1 MPYEVSIF
9 DPRTMGRLVSRM
21 PPVRTFFRDTFFRH
35 TETFATKSVDVD
47 FKKGNR
53 ALAPFVHPKMPG
65 QTVPNRG
72 STTIRTAARPRQTA
86 PLRNWRGTFRSLTK

>member
-35 TETFATKSVDVD
+35 TETFPTKSVDVD

-53 ALAPFVHPKMPG
+53 ALAPFVQPQNAGENGPEPG
-65 QTVPNRG
+65 LYDKDLYPAYDASAEGYNRG
-72 STTIRTAARPRQTA
+72 
-86 PLRNWRGTFRSLTK
+86 